1 MVLNIIIIVLA
12 IISGLL
18 MLWRIPLACQ
28 RDGDVSCQT
37 ADHVPETLSIIVPAR
52 NEALRLRPL
61 LESLSQQ
68 TVRPLEFIV
77 VDDDSSDETA
87 RIAQEGGA
95 HVIRSE
101 SLSDGWIG
109 KSRACWSGARQAKGD
124 WLLFLDAD
132 TKWSDPDGL
141 ACLIAT
147 FRSLGGRG
155 ALSFQPYH
163 EVKRLYE
170 SLSAIFNIIVMAGMG
185 VFTPWGEK
193 LRGAGLFG
201 PCLICRR
208 ADYFAVG
215 GHEAIRGNVM
225 DDLALGDSFRK
236 AGLPVHCRGGRGLI
250 SFRMY
255 PEGIGQLIEGWT
267 KNFGSAAIRV
277 HPFVL
282 TLIILWICG
291 GFSLMTLLSR
301 AILTGDRPWILAGLV
316 ATVAYASLMV
326 WLARRIGSFH
336 PLVLILFPVLLV
348 FFALVFFWSLYL
360 TRVLHRVSWRGR
372 RIKV

>member
-1 MVLNIIIIVLA
+1 MVFSAILIGLA

-18 MLWRIPLACQ
+18 MLWRIPLA
-28 RDGDVSCQT
+28 
-37 ADHVPETLSIIVPAR
+37 DHVDDNASNQLETRLSEMVSIIVPAR
-52 NEALRLRPL
+52 NEALRLAPL
-61 LESLSQQ
+61 LESVCRQ

-87 RIAQEGGA
+87 QVARAGGA
-95 HVIRSE
+95 HVIPSE
-101 SLSDGWIG
+101 NLGGGWIG
-109 KSRACWSGARQAKGD
+109 KSRACWSGARQAKGK

-132 TKWSDPDGL
+132 TTLADSDSL
-141 ACLIAT
+141 ARLLDT
-147 FRSLGGRG
+147 FESIGSRG

-163 EVKRLYE
+163 VVTRLYE
-170 SLSAIFNIIVMAGMG
+170 NLSAIFNIIAMAGMG
-185 VFTPWGEK
+185 VFTPWGER

-208 ADYFAVG
+208 EDYFAVG

-250 SFRMY
+250 TFRMY

-277 HPFVL
+277 HPFVF
-282 TLIILWICG
+282 TLILLWICG
-291 GFSLMTLLSR
+291 GFSIMTLLSH
-301 AILTGDRPWILAGLV
+301 AILTTDRPWILIGFV
-316 ATVAYASLMV
+316 ATIAYASLMI
-326 WLARRIGSFH
+326 WLARRIGNFN
-336 PLVLILFPVLLV
+336 PLVLILFPILLV

-372 RIKV
+372 KIKV